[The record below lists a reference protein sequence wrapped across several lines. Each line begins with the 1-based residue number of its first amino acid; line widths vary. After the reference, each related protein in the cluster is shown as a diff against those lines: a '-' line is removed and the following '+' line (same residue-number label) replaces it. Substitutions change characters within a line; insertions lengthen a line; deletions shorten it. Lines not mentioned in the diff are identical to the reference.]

1 MKLPSPPMM
10 LLRSVATLEISAVIA
25 QVGWAA
31 AFLGG
36 EERYEAFHSAGAL
49 VTIAICGLGALVYVV
64 MRRHAGPVN
73 VTLAVALAV
82 ALAAALG
89 VQYALG
95 ESHVIGL
102 HIFFGVLIA
111 MLVTA
116 LTSWTYRHDPQ
127 EVS

>member
-1 MKLPSPPMM
+1 MTLPSPVMM
-10 LLRSVATLEISAVIA
+10 LLRLVATIEISAVIA
-25 QVGWAA
+25 QAGWAA

-36 EERYEAFHSAGAL
+36 QEQYEFFHSTGAIM
-49 VTIAICGLGALVYVV
+49 TIVICVGGALVYLAF
-64 MRRHAGPVN
+64 RRHAGPVN
-73 VTLAVALAV
+73 VALAV

-95 ESHVIGL
+95 ESHEVGP

-127 EVS
+127 GIS

>member
-49 VTIAICGLGALVYVV
+49 VTIAICGLGAIVYVV

-73 VTLAVALAV
+73 VTLAVALA
-82 ALAAALG
+82 AALG

-95 ESHVIGL
+95 ESHAIGP